1 MTLAHNSAATIPYSS
16 SPTSVLEDDAET
28 EWDTNSETRAEAT
41 LGLEAEDGT
50 QGLIEAGPVEE
61 DTLEATITQ
70 SCGKLNYLFCFLILK
85 KAEYVPKLG
94 MRA

>member
-50 QGLIEAGPVEE
+50 
-61 DTLEATITQ
+61 
-70 SCGKLNYLFCFLILK
+70 
-85 KAEYVPKLG
+85 
-94 MRA
+94 